1 MWWLLLL
8 IVVFLTWDSHRK
20 PLNTNVEQMKTD
32 GLPSEKIRRYQAL
45 DDYLHHLHRVS
56 VETGVS
62 HLGKAQQ
69 VSLTIKE
76 EFPRYNFPEHA
87 FILKEISKVVNGH
100 KGAHNL

>member
-20 PLNTNVEQMKTD
+20 PPNTIVEQMKTD
-32 GLPSEKIRRYQAL
+32 GLPQERIRRYQAL

-69 VSLTIKE
+69 VSLAIKE

-87 FILKEISKVVNGH
+87 LILKHISKVVNGH
-100 KGAHNL
+100 KGAHDL